1 MRLSLAWGAALL
13 GAGLL
18 AGCAHDEPELKP
30 APSALEV
37 PDTVAAATLSVEGVQ
52 VDVDAA
58 AWEAEPEDLDTVL
71 PLKVTVENDSG
82 RPLRLRF
89 REFALVGPQGSRL
102 AALPPLTLDGV
113 ALVNT
118 PAADLEP
125 EDIGESS
132 ESEEGIGGSGL
143 EPMPLEGPVEPDF
156 EAEGYYVSPSYGD
169 FWRGLQPWAGPFPT
183 DAVYYDTYLA
193 QWPVNLP
200 TEDMLR
206 RALPEGVVVNGGE
219 VSGFLYFQDVPP
231 GTEYVSF
238 QFDLVDANTG
248 QQFGTVR
255 IPFLRRDV

>member
-1 MRLSLAWGAALL
+1 MRVSLGWGAALL
-13 GAGLL
+13 GLGLL

-30 APSALEV
+30 AASALEV
-37 PDTVAAATLSVEGVQ
+37 PGVESAATASIQGVH
-52 VDVDAA
+52 VDVDAD
-58 AWEAEPEDLDTVL
+58 AWEADPENLDTVL

-118 PAADLEP
+118 PSADLEP
-125 EDIGESS
+125 EDIGDSAEAKQ
-132 ESEEGIGGSGL
+132 GIGGAGL
-143 EPMPLEGPVEPDF
+143 EPMPLEAPVEPDF
-156 EAEGYYVSPSYGD
+156 EAHGYYVSPTYGD
-169 FWRGLQPWAGPFPT
+169 FWRGLQPWAGAFPA
-183 DAVYYDTYLA
+183 DPLYYDTYLA

-231 GTEYVSF
+231 GMESVSF
-238 QFDLVDANTG
+238 QFDLVDADSG

-255 IPFLRRDV
+255 IPFLRRGV